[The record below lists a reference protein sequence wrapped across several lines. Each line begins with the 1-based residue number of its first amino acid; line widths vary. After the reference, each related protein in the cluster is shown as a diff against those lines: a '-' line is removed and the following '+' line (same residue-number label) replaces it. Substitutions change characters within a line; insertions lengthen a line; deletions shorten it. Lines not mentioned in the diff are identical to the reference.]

1 MWIVR
6 IALARPYTF
15 VVMALLIVAAGVASV
30 LTMAVDIFPE
40 VNIPVVGVVWR
51 YEGMSAEEM
60 NKRVLNINQRIY
72 TTTVNNI
79 EHLESRSIKGVG
91 LIKVFFQPGT
101 DPEAGVAQLTA
112 ITATILRS
120 LPEGIGAPLII
131 RYSAS
136 NVPIA
141 QASLSS
147 ESLGEA
153 DLYDASSSFIRPGL
167 AVVKGASLL
176 VPNGGRRKQIMVDL
190 DPEALA
196 GKGLSGNDVVNTL
209 ISQNVI
215 LPAGVAKIGDREYD
229 VRLNSSPEMIQT
241 LNDLPIKTVN
251 GVPVYIRDVAFVHEG
266 AAVQNN
272 LVRQDGKRTAVI
284 PILKSGLAS
293 TLDVIN
299 GIKEEL
305 PQVLKTAPPGLDVKL
320 LFDQSF
326 FVRSAISG
334 VVIEGLTAAALTG
347 LMILLFLGSWR
358 STGMITLSIPLA
370 ALLTIT
376 ILYGLGQTLNIMTL
390 SGLAMSIGNL
400 VDDATVEV
408 ENLHRNM
415 SMGKGVKKSILDS
428 ASEVALPALVS
439 TLGLAIVFVPIFFL
453 TGVAADI
460 FTPLATT
467 VIIVLFVSYLL
478 SRTLLPTMASV
489 FMRKE
494 LPIYHQQG
502 PERVPSQEI
511 RDGKPVSEAEKGLQ
525 RLRAAELDKETARDT
540 PQAEAEEAPLT
551 EEEKKGAEKIEKS
564 WIWRVHVAF
573 EKRFN
578 RLRDAYGE
586 ALRWSLAHRK
596 LVVGC
601 FVGLFVVSAGL
612 YPFIGQDFFPK
623 VDAGQIRLHVRAPTG
638 TRLEETERRFREVE
652 QLIRRVIPAEEL
664 DMVLSNIGLP
674 NIPVNLLLSDNPVIG
689 PGDGEILVALKE
701 KHEPSADYIAE
712 IRRRVKQEYPDLEI
726 FFQPADIVNQT
737 LNFGLPAPI
746 DVQVTGRSVEENE
759 ALARRLQAKIAAV
772 PGVVDAFIFQTK
784 VPQLRVD
791 VDRTRAQQAG
801 LSQSDVADNVLVNLS
816 SSTQTNPNQWLNPES
831 GVNYTVAVQTPPSR
845 LATLDDVKNIGITG
859 EAQPE
864 AQLLGNFAT
873 TRRELATA
881 VVSDYDIQRVLDVYA
896 SVEGR
901 DLGGVSKD
909 IRDIVKSLELNLP
922 EGSFIEV
929 RGQVESMRTSFLGLG
944 LGLVGAIVL
953 LYLLMVVNFQSWLT
967 PFIIITAL
975 PGALSGMLWMLFVTQ
990 TTFSVPSLMG
1000 AIMCIGIAT
1009 ANSILVVSFA
1019 NERMEAEPELSPAD
1033 AALDAGF
1040 TRLRPVL
1047 MTALAAIIGLLP
1059 MSLALGEGGEQNAP
1073 LARAVIGGLLL
1084 ATFTTL
1090 LFVPL
1095 MYSILKKKPAA
1106 AEQPAKQAA

>member
-6 IALARPYTF
+6 IALSRPYTF
-15 VVMALLIVAAGVASV
+15 IVMALLIVAGGIATI
-30 LTMAVDIFPE
+30 LTMAIDIFPE

-60 NKRVLNINQRIY
+60 NKRVLNVNQRVY

-79 EHLESRSIKGVG
+79 EHLESRAIKGVG
-91 LIKVFFQPGT
+91 LIKVFFQSGT
-101 DPEAGVAQLTA
+101 DPDAGVAQLTA
-112 ITATILRS
+112 ITATLIRG

-209 ISQNVI
+209 VSQNVI

-229 VRLNSSPEMIQT
+229 VRLNSSPELVQS

-266 AAVQNN
+266 AAVQSN

-299 GIKEEL
+299 GIKREL
-305 PQVLKTAPPGLDVKL
+305 PQVLNTAPPGLDVKL

-326 FVRSAISG
+326 FVRSAITG

-347 LMILLFLGSWR
+347 VMILLFLGSWR

-370 ALLTIT
+370 ALLTII
-376 ILYGLGQTLNIMTL
+376 ILNGLGQTLNIMTL

-511 RDGKPVSEAEKGLQ
+511 RDGQPVSRAEQGLQ
-525 RLRAAELDKETARDT
+525 RLRAAEQDKEAARDT
-540 PQAEAEEAPLT
+540 PQQEAEEAPLT
-551 EEEKKGAEKIEKS
+551 DEEKKGAEKIEKS
-564 WIWRVHVAF
+564 WIWRVHLGF

-578 RLRDAYGE
+578 KLRDAYGD

-664 DMVLSNIGLP
+664 DLVLSNIGLP

-701 KHEPSADYIAE
+701 KHGPSEEYIAE

-746 DVQVTGRSVEENE
+746 DVQITGRSVEENE

-845 LATLDDVKNIGITG
+845 LATLDQVKNIGITG
-859 EAQPE
+859 PNQPE

-881 VVSDYDIQRVLDVYA
+881 VVSDYDIQRVLDIYA

-909 IRDIVKSLELNLP
+909 IRDIVKSVELNLP

-944 LGLVGAIVL
+944 LGLVGAILL

-1019 NERMEAEPELSPAD
+1019 NERMAAEPGLSPAD

-1106 AEQPAKQAA
+1106 AAQQAA

>member
-6 IALARPYTF
+6 IALSRPYTF
-15 VVMALLIVAAGVASV
+15 IVMALLILAAGVA
-30 LTMAVDIFPE
+30 TIMRMAVDIFPE

-60 NKRVLNINQRIY
+60 NRRVLNVNQRIY

-112 ITATILRS
+112 VTATILRG
-120 LPEGIGAPLII
+120 LPQGIGAPLII

-147 ESLGEA
+147 ESLGES

-190 DPEALA
+190 NPEALA

-209 ISQNVI
+209 LNQNVI

-229 VRLNSSPEMIQT
+229 VRLNSSPEMIGT

-266 AAVQNN
+266 SAVQNN
-272 LVRQDGKRTAVI
+272 IVRQDGKRTAVI
-284 PILKSGLAS
+284 PILKSGISS
-293 TLDVIN
+293 TLDVIE

-305 PQVLKTAPPGLDVKL
+305 PRVIGTAPPGLDVKL

-334 VVIEGLTAAALTG
+334 VVVEGLTAAVLTG

-358 STGMITLSIPLA
+358 STGMITVSIPLA
-370 ALLTIT
+370 ALLTII
-376 ILYGLGQTLNIMTL
+376 ILYICGQTLNIMTL

-415 SMGKGVKKSILDS
+415 AMGKGVKKSILDS

-439 TLGLAIVFVPIFFL
+439 TMGLAIVFVPVFFL
-453 TGVAADI
+453 QGVAADI
-460 FTPLATT
+460 FTPLALT
-467 VIIVLFVSYLL
+467 VIIVLFVSYFL
-478 SRTLLPTMASV
+478 SRTLLPTMAMQ

-494 LPIYHQQG
+494 LPIFHRQG
-502 PERVPSQEI
+502 PERVPSEEI

-525 RLRAAELDKETARDT
+525 QLRAAELDKEASRDT
-540 PQAEAEEAPLT
+540 PAEEAQEAPLS
-551 EEEKKGAEKIEKS
+551 EDEKKAADGIEKS

-578 RLRDAYGE
+578 RLRDGYGDT
-586 ALRWSLAHRK
+586 LRWSLAHRK
-596 LVVGC
+596 LVVSC
-601 FVGLFVVSAGL
+601 FAGLFVVSGCL

-623 VDAGQIRLHVRAPTG
+623 VDAGQIRLHVRTATG
-638 TRLEETERRFREVE
+638 TRLEETERRFRQVE
-652 QLIRRVIPAEEL
+652 QLIRQVVPAEEL
-664 DMVLSNIGLP
+664 DLVLSNIGLP
-674 NIPVNLLLSDNPVIG
+674 NIPINLLLSDNPVIG

-701 KHEPSADYIAE
+701 KHGPSQDYIIE
-712 IRRRVKQEYPDLEI
+712 IRRRIKQQYPDLEI

-746 DVQVTGRSVEENE
+746 DVQISGRSVEDNE
-759 ALARRLQAKIAAV
+759 KLARRLQAKIAAV
-772 PGVVDAFIFQTK
+772 PGVVDAFVFQTK
-784 VPQLRVD
+784 TPQLRLD
-791 VDRTRAQQAG
+791 VDRVRAQQAG

-816 SSTQTNPNQWLNPES
+816 SSTQTDPNQWLNPES
-831 GVNYTVAVQTPPSR
+831 GVNYTVAVQTPPNR
-845 LATLDDVKNIGITG
+845 LATLDAVKNIGITG
-859 EAQPE
+859 PTQDQ
-864 AQLLGNFAT
+864 AQLLGNFTT
-873 TRRELATA
+873 TRREQATA
-881 VVSDYDIQRVLDVYA
+881 VVSDYDIQRVLDIYA

-901 DLGGVSKD
+901 DLGGVSQD
-909 IRDIVKSLELNLP
+909 IRDIIKSVEKNVP
-922 EGSFIEV
+922 KGSEIEV

-944 LGLVGAIVL
+944 LGLLGAIGL

-967 PFIIITAL
+967 PFIIIMAL

-1019 NERMEAEPELSPAD
+1019 NERLEADPDLSPLD
-1033 AALDAGF
+1033 AALDAGY

-1090 LFVPL
+1090 LLVPI
-1095 MYSILKKKPAA
+1095 MYSLLKKKVPVTQPVARVAA
-1106 AEQPAKQAA
+1106 